1 MSKNFSIIVLIM
13 FLLSSNIFAGE
24 VKSPAELFTKM
35 QKAYKAINSYSYT
48 NEQGEYDTFN
58 KEYQKETAKN
68 YSDYNSKY
76 GDGKNSN
83 VSDKPEYKR
92 GNYEVKFCKPYGI
105 RMKII
110 SSDYTPSVLNN
121 AEFIYRPGSDPKNF
135 TVKIMGLGFIPLEFQ
150 RDVQKEN
157 TGDFLVM
164 NWTVDLLQLDYFL
177 KNGSPAMV
185 QEKNKID
192 NRDAYVLEFKFAKD
206 VKPSVPKYNLGDIP
220 SQVKFKIDY
229 TLGSLDRV
237 KYSSVKYW
245 VDKKDLIIIK
255 REEYIGGKLHS
266 TRLFKNISL
275 NSVKKSD
282 I

>member
-1 MSKNFSIIVLIM
+1 M

-35 QKAYKAINSYSYT
+35 QKAYKAIDSYSYT
-48 NEQGEYDTFN
+48 NDQGEYDTFN

-164 NWTVDLLQLDYFL
+164 NWTVDLLQLDYFF

-185 QEKNKID
+185 QEKIRLITETHMYWSLNLQKM
-192 NRDAYVLEFKFAKD
+192 L
-206 VKPSVPKYNLGDIP
+206 KPSVPKYNLGDIP
-220 SQVKFKIDY
+220 SQ
-229 TLGSLDRV
+229 LNLRS
-237 KYSSVKYW
+237 
-245 VDKKDLIIIK
+245 IIPWGVWK
-255 REEYIGGKLHS
+255 
-266 TRLFKNISL
+266 
-275 NSVKKSD
+275 V
-282 I
+282 

>member
-1 MSKNFSIIVLIM
+1 MSKMLPAILLMV
-13 FLLSSNIFAGE
+13 FLLSSEIFAAE
-24 VKSPAELFTKM
+24 IKSPAELFNKM

-76 GDGKNSN
+76 GDGKSSK

-92 GNYEVKFCKPYGI
+92 GNYEVKFYKPYSI

-135 TVKIMGLGFIPLEFQ
+135 IVKIMGLGFIPLEFQ

-164 NWTVDLLQLDYFL
+164 NWTVDLLQLDYFF
-177 KNGSPAMV
+177 KNGTSAILK
-185 QEKNKID
+185 EKNKID
-192 NRDAYVLEFKFAKD
+192 NRDAYILEFKFAKD
-206 VKPSVPKYNLGDIP
+206 VKPSAPGYNLGDIP

-229 TLGSLDRV
+229 TLGSLERV

-255 REEYIGGKLHS
+255 REECIGGKSHS
-266 TRLFKNISL
+266 TRVFKNIIL
-275 NSVKKSD
+275 NGVKKSD

>member
-1 MSKNFSIIVLIM
+1 MSKNLLITLLII
-13 FLLSSNIFAGE
+13 FLVSSKIFAE
-24 VKSPAELFTKM
+24 DAKSPAELFNKM
-35 QKAYKAINSYSYT
+35 QKSYKAINSYSYS

-68 YSDYNSKY
+68 YSDYDAKY
-76 GDGKNSN
+76 GDGKSSR
-83 VSDKPEYKR
+83 VSDKPEYKK
-92 GNYEVKFCKPYGI
+92 GNYEVKVCKPYSI

-121 AEFIYRPGSDPKNF
+121 AEFIYRPDSDPKNF
-135 TVKIMGLGFIPLEFQ
+135 IVKMMGLGFIPLEFS

-164 NWTVDLLQLDYFL
+164 NWTVDLLQLDYFF
-177 KNGSPAMV
+177 KNGKAV
-185 QEKNKID
+185 ILQEKNKID
-192 NRDAYVLEFKFAKD
+192 KRDTSILEFKFAKD

-229 TLGSLDRV
+229 TLGSLERI

-245 VDKKDLIIIK
+245 VDKNDLIIIK

-266 TRLFKNISL
+266 TRMFKNITL
-275 NSVKKSD
+275 NNVKKSD